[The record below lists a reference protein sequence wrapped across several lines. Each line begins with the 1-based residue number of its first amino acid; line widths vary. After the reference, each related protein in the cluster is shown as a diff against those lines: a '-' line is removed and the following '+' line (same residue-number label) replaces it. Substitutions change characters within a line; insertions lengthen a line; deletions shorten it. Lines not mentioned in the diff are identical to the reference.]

1 MQLCTINI
9 MNNWREKINFILVE
23 PVESGNI
30 GSAARAIKTMGFS
43 RMSIVNPPEK
53 LGPEADWMSHQ
64 GLDVLL
70 AASRHDTF
78 SDALSDASLVIGLS
92 RRTGKNRGS
101 FLPIEEAARRIV
113 EAAKDGGVA
122 AVAFGR
128 EARGLYNDETED
140 CSYLVS
146 IPAGGDHPSLN
157 LSHAVQ
163 ILAYELHKA
172 GLGMDVATDQPGP
185 SEPVPDDPPSTHG
198 EQEHL
203 FGRVMEILEDLNY
216 TKRGDREVGRRIRM
230 SMKHF
235 LGRAGMTKSETLMF
249 EGICSRILSYL
260 RNK

>member
-1 MQLCTINI
+1 
-9 MNNWREKINFILVE
+9 MNNWRDNINLVLVE

-53 LGPEADWMSHQ
+53 FGPEVDYMSQH
-64 GLDVLL
+64 GLDVVLS
-70 AASRHDTF
+70 ASMHDTF
-78 SDALSDASLVIGLS
+78 SHALTDASLVIGLS
-92 RRTGKNRGS
+92 RRTGKNRGL
-101 FLPIEEAARRIV
+101 FLSIEDAAQRIV
-113 EAAKDGGVA
+113 EVAREGNVA

-128 EARGLYNDETED
+128 EARGLFNEETED

-163 ILAYELHKA
+163 IMTYELHKA
-172 GLGMDVATDQPGP
+172 GLRVGADDESEVADADESDTQ
-185 SEPVPDDPPSTHG
+185 DDPPSTHG
-198 EQEHL
+198 EQVHL
-203 FGRVMEILEDLNY
+203 FDRVMEILKELNY
-216 TKRGDREVGRRIRM
+216 TKRGDREIGRRIRV

-235 LGRAGMTKSETLMF
+235 LARAGTTKSETLMF

-260 RNK
+260 RKK